1 MGSQARIRSHQR
13 PSACC
18 SSTCPRKQSSE
29 LRGTS
34 RKHAFSDKDCLGR
47 WSILG
52 THRVCMLYLEVK
64 EDLDNTISGRPGP
77 PLKCVLDFENI

>member
-1 MGSQARIRSHQR
+1 MGIQAGMMCHQR
-13 PSACC
+13 PSVHR
-18 SSTCPRKQSSE
+18 SSMCPRKQSSE

-34 RKHAFSDKDCLGR
+34 RKHAFSDKDCLER
-47 WSILG
+47 WNILG
-52 THRVCMLYLEVK
+52 THSLCRVQLEVM

>member
-1 MGSQARIRSHQR
+1 MDSQARIRSHQR

-34 RKHAFSDKDCLGR
+34 RKHAFSDKDCLER
-47 WSILG
+47 WNILG
-52 THRVCMLYLEVK
+52 THRMCMLYLEG
-64 EDLDNTISGRPGP
+64 LDKIQKTIADRRQKGP
-77 PLKCVLDFENI
+77 KWFLDFGYL